1 MSDQTQTITLELDS
15 GPMVATVFPSLKP
28 TPYPPVLLVHG
39 WGGSGRY
46 WTSTV
51 EQLRQRFCFIVPDLP
66 GSGRSLPVHRSLDM
80 FDQVSAIEALID
92 HLNLRQLH
100 VVGHSMGSGVA
111 ILLAAKHP
119 WLVQR
124 LVLTAISL
132 FRSDA
137 ERTFFTTFT
146 EMVGTMMRFRAPW
159 MANISPLGRQVISRF
174 FYQLP
179 DDDQLIH
186 DLFLDYLQMDYDTAV
201 ASARSAADPA
211 INAAAHQVEAPTLLV
226 VAQNDSVMPTSNVD
240 ATVKTIP
247 NCQVHWMRQCGHF
260 PMIEYPNEYAAILSV
275 FLRQQIH
282 EHALIRPLEFAAH
295 TP

>member
-28 TPYPPVLLVHG
+28 TPHPPVLLVHG

-46 WTSTV
+46 WMHAV
-51 EQLRQRFCFIVPDLP
+51 ERLRQRFCFIVPDLP
-66 GSGRSLPVHRSLDM
+66 GAGRSLPVYKSLDM
-80 FDQVSAIEALID
+80 FDQVSAIESLVD

-100 VVGHSMGSGVA
+100 VVGHSMGSGIA
-111 ILLAAKHP
+111 MLLAAKHP
-119 WLVQR
+119 WLIDR

-137 ERTFFTTFT
+137 ERTFFATFT
-146 EMVGTMMRFRAPW
+146 EMVSAMMRFRAPW
-159 MANISPLGRQVISRF
+159 MADIPPLSRQIIGHF

-179 DDDQLIH
+179 EDEQLIR

-201 ASARSAADPA
+201 ALARSAADPA
-211 INAAAHQVEAPTLLV
+211 INAAAHCIEAPTLLV

-240 ATVKTIP
+240 TTLKTIP
-247 NCQVHWMRQCGHF
+247 DCQVHWMRQCGHF

-275 FLRQQIH
+275 FLRKQAH
-282 EHALIRPLEFAAH
+282 EHMLIRPVEFAV
-295 TP
+295 